1 MRCWAVRGDGF
12 KRLQSF
18 LSNHHHLC
26 IVSLSVFILP
36 RHIHHVLQITLDVMD
51 GQFVHLIWS
60 VLTNFNCL
68 DRTLWKSSQLRLP
81 AEVLRLIVQDSLP
94 DPRYA
99 RRRLEYKA
107 IRSFCLV
114 CKAWRPIC
122 QRTLFEKVTLCRADH
137 FDKLCSLK
145 GTTASAALLTYIC
158 RIDFDYGPPYYKLG
172 EVIPLLVNLSLPNL
186 ESLVISGKFQSSR
199 YPTFPIH
206 HSLRGYAS
214 RLHTIRFL
222 CIYGFKFTHLA
233 EFRRFLGIF
242 GGLRR
247 LEVNQ
252 LDLGTDRQGDCRPL
266 YRTQNRSL
274 RKIEGVIYDANN
286 NVYQNIL
293 PIFWI
298 TDPPDLEELTEVTS
312 DTISETVGETPCP
325 VLTPD
330 TARLLTSMY
339 RILRKEY
346 GHSEEWTCMD
356 GKKPQCTFISIYL
369 GH

>member
-1 MRCWAVRGDGF
+1 MPCRIVKGMLLRVF
-12 KRLQSF
+12 N
-18 LSNHHHLC
+18 NHHYLRA
-26 IVSLSVFILP
+26 ILLFVFTLSLP
-36 RHIHHVLQITLDVMD
+36 RHNHHVLQTSFDPMD
-51 GQFVHLIWS
+51 RQFIQLIWPTP
-60 VLTNFNCL
+60 TNFCIL

-81 AEVLRLIVQDSLP
+81 AEVLLLIAQSFLP
-94 DPRYA
+94 VHESCGFWDYNP
-99 RRRLEYKA
+99 LL
-107 IRSFCLV
+107 SFCLV

-122 QRTLFEKVTLCRADH
+122 QRKLFENVILRDAYH
-137 FDKLCSLK
+137 FDKLCNPK
-145 GTTASAALLTYIC
+145 GATASADPLTYIH
-158 RIDFDYGPPYYKLG
+158 RIHFTYGHSCYKLG
-172 EVIPLLVNLSLPNL
+172 EVISRLVKLSLPNL
-186 ESLVISGKFQSSR
+186 KCLEISSSNGALGSD
-199 YPTFPIH
+199 PPAFPIH
-206 HSLRGYAS
+206 HSFRIYTS
-214 RLHTIRFL
+214 RLPTIRFL
-222 CIYGFKFTHLA
+222 KIGRFKFTHLA

-339 RILRKEY
+339 KILRKEY